1 MIWTVAIV
9 RVEVHTTMGIDLD
22 VISSVYKRAIFSY
35 ISLNPSFIAN
45 VQKACDIVCY
55 GGFFMPFFRVKGG
68 L

>member
-9 RVEVHTTMGIDLD
+9 RVEVHTTMDIDLD

-45 VQKACDIVCY
+45 VQK
-55 GGFFMPFFRVKGG
+55 RVT
-68 L
+68 LFVTVDFYALF

>member
-22 VISSVYKRAIFSY
+22 MISSVYKRAIFSY

-45 VQKACDIVCY
+45 AQKASDIVCY
-55 GGFFMPFFRVKGG
+55 GGFFMPFLGG
-68 L
+68 IGG